1 MEASLFDELVTSLK
15 EAKAIVQGEVIPAR
29 RFELKRIDVKAI
41 REKTGLSQSQF
52 AQLIQISTKTL
63 QNWEQKRRLPTG
75 PAAALLKIVSI
86 NPDLAIHTLKT
97 Y

>member
-15 EAKAIVQGEVIPAR
+15 EAKAIVQGEVVPTR
-29 RFELKRIDVKAI
+29 HFELKRIDVKAI

-86 NPDLAIHTLKT
+86 NPDLAIHTLTT